1 MATEAVLSAAAM
13 QVGQRDRVEWNRLE
27 VAFHRAINDL
37 SGRNIGALAMGGL
50 YLDDLFPHSLGAPLL
65 GPLFE

>member
-1 MATEAVLSAAAM
+1 
-13 QVGQRDRVEWNRLE
+13 
-27 VAFHRAINDL
+27 
-37 SGRNIGALAMGGL
+37 MGGL